1 MLADVVYAVSVVFLA
16 SVGVTSG
23 LTQKMRSSD
32 LTFFIFLFRMKEG
45 LKASP
50 PPPGAGGLR
59 GLFHAVLGVV
69 SRSIIRESR
78 SNRGMPKYFIFLK
91 RRGFGSGILFVSG
104 TQM

>member
-1 MLADVVYAVSVVFLA
+1 MYAVSVVFLA
-16 SVGVTSG
+16 SVGDLRGDTENAVER
-23 LTQKMRSSD
+23 LNILHFPVSD
-32 LTFFIFLFRMKEG
+32 EG
-45 LKASP
+45 RPESLSASAR
-50 PPPGAGGLR
+50 GGRAGGLR